1 MILGL
6 RTCIVHVRPEQ
17 LADAKAWYTRFAG
30 APPYFDQ
37 PFYVGFNVGG
47 FELGL
52 LPDDGSPGPGGTVAY
67 WGTKDIAAEVARLE
81 AIGAKVVVPIQDV
94 GEGIKTATLA
104 DPFGNLV
111 GVIENP
117 HFDPAAVR

>member
-6 RTCIVHVRPEQ
+6 RTVGYHVP
-17 LADAKAWYTRFAG
+17 ADKLDEAKAWYSKAG
-30 APPYFDQ
+30 GVTPYFDQ

-52 LPDDGSPGPGGTVAY
+52 QPTGQQGPGGTVAY
-67 WGTKDIAAEVARLE
+67 WGTKEIAPEVNRLVG
-81 AIGAKVVVPIQDV
+81 IGAKVVEPILDV
-94 GEGIKTATLA
+94 GEGIKVCTLA
-104 DPFGNLV
+104 DPYGNLF

-117 HFDPAAVR
+117 HFDPKTVA

>member
-6 RTCIVHVRPEQ
+6 RTAGYHVP
-17 LADAKAWYTRFAG
+17 ADKLGEAKAWYTKAAG
-30 APPYFDQ
+30 VAAYFDE

-52 LPDDGSPGPGGTVAY
+52 QPTDKQGPGGTVAY
-67 WGTKDIAAEVARLE
+67 WGTKDIAAEVKRLE
-81 AIGAKVVVPIQDV
+81 EIGAAVVEPIQDV
-94 GEGIKTATLA
+94 GEGIKVCTLA
-104 DPFGNLV
+104 DPFGNLL

-117 HFDPAAVR
+117 HFDPAKVS